1 MVELPGKLYI
11 VVCFG
16 TLRKGDH
23 FTYCVAYSCMP
34 HHKSTTMAATGVTFL
49 DSLWFKQTVFVYFY
63 GKAAPLCG
71 GHVQSAGANYITFGL
86 PGPKKTPTKQD
97 ISVSKALKVLW

>member
-23 FTYCVAYSCMP
+23 FTYCVAYSSMP
-34 HHKSTTMAATGVTFL
+34 HH
-49 DSLWFKQTVFVYFY
+49 
-63 GKAAPLCG
+63 
-71 GHVQSAGANYITFGL
+71 NYIL
-86 PGPKKTPTKQD
+86 L
-97 ISVSKALKVLW
+97 SVLEHCVRAIILRIV